1 MSVIVVGVTPRD
13 NVCLSS
19 INTGLLVVLYIDMV
33 LFFMEASVGGGQL
46 VDLLDSIRRSWFV
59 RLVFTDNWSPGSSIF
74 LALMEMS
81 GYCGFVCC
89 CVVVLVAV
97 CCVLTS
103 GTWSLDNNLVGE
115 VCCVY

>member
-81 GYCGFVCC
+81 GYCGFVA
-89 CVVVLVAV
+89 VVWLYIV
-97 CCVLTS
+97 C
-103 GTWSLDNNLVGE
+103 
-115 VCCVY
+115 